1 MKINKYINKVVSRQ
15 LSKQSSC
22 LIINL
27 QRKTGGNINLLMNL
41 ELWLFLSPVF
51 LSMTSEFMLNTLTH
65 THIHTY
71 IYKNIYNFY
80 SRHIFKQQNELCQ
93 RNSYHLLPPLMKQQR
108 ILGLICISHIKQK
121 QGTCIG
127 KH

>member
-1 MKINKYINKVVSRQ
+1 MKINKYINKEVSRL

-27 QRKTGGNINLLMNL
+27 QRITGGNINLLMNL

-51 LSMTSEFMLNTLTH
+51 LSMTSEFMLKTLTH

-71 IYKNIYNFY
+71 I
-80 SRHIFKQQNELCQ
+80 HI
-93 RNSYHLLPPLMKQQR
+93 
-108 ILGLICISHIKQK
+108 QK
-121 QGTCIG
+121 YI
-127 KH
+127 